1 MSRICPLCPQHIYGG
16 VSSGLEQARVRHRPR
31 LLTDNGPTYL
41 SKDLAK
47 FLMRKPL
54 EHIRSAPYHPM
65 TQGKIERFHRS
76 MKNVVLLQNYYSPS
90 ELEKA
95 LAQFVEYYIN
105 ARYYESL
112 DNLTPADIYFGK
124 EEEVLTRRVEIKRKT
139 LEQRR
144 KQNLQPVRNNHI
156 M

>member
-1 MSRICPLCPQHIYGG
+1 
-16 VSSGLEQARVRHRPR
+16 
-31 LLTDNGPTYL
+31 LLTDNDPTYL

-47 FLMRKPL
+47 FLMHKHL
-54 EHIRSAPYHPM
+54 EHSRSAPYHPM

>member
-1 MSRICPLCPQHIYGG
+1 L
-16 VSSGLEQARVRHRPR
+16 
-31 LLTDNGPTYL
+31 
-41 SKDLAK
+41 
-47 FLMRKPL
+47 
-54 EHIRSAPYHPM
+54 
-65 TQGKIERFHRS
+65 
-76 MKNVVLLQNYYSPS
+76 PS